1 MRFGTR
7 WAALLSLTPRRFDT
21 ALRLLLFML
30 LVSCALPAASAPPTT
45 SERLQTLAQ
54 TITFDWAKTHPLA
67 ATSLG
72 LSDED
77 GQLDTPSEAENA
89 RDLAM
94 IRGWEN
100 DLASIPL
107 DGASLTDVDD
117 AKLLHASS
125 PALSASTLS
134 TRLMRRTLPR
144 HRLRSS
150 TRSSRSFSTCQSP
163 ARRAL
168 PRPTWPPRGRRSP
181 IGSPARL
188 LISPQAT
195 RWSPTRDTSMPS
207 LATSSLRELRV
218 SSAGR

>member
-21 ALRLLLFML
+21 APRLLLFML

-77 GQLDTPSEAENA
+77 GQLDAPSEAENA

-107 DGASLTDVDD
+107 DGASLADVDD
-117 AKLLHASS
+117 AKLLHAQLTSFERQYLVYKTYEKD
-125 PALSASTLS
+125 PSA
-134 TRLMRRTLPR
+134 
-144 HRLRSS
+144 
-150 TRSSRSFSTCQSP
+150 
-163 ARRAL
+163 
-168 PRPTWPPRGRRSP
+168 
-181 IGSPARL
+181 
-188 LISPQAT
+188 
-195 RWSPTRDTSMPS
+195 PS
-207 LATSSLRELRV
+207 LAIIYAIFTQFLHLPIAGTAGATTEPRCMTSRCACRSLYTCP
-218 SSAGR
+218 A